1 MLSKRGIPKFF
12 SPNPEVTD
20 VSPRQAR
27 ARVVVQKGKPSP
39 GIPLL
44 QQDCTLSPQTEWI
57 DLDVNQDGVPSN

>member
-27 ARVVVQKGKPSP
+27 ARVVVQKGKPSS
-39 GIPLL
+39 GILLL
-44 QQDCTLSPQTEWI
+44 QQDCTLSPQTE
-57 DLDVNQDGVPSN
+57 